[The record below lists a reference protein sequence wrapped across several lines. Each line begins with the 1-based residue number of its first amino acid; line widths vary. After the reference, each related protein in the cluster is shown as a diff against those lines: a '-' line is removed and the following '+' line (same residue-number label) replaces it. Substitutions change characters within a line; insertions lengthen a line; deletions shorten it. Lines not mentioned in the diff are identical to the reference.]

1 MADFSLNVKINGVEQ
16 AVSTVSQIE
25 QALIATR
32 NELKNVAI
40 GSDAF
45 QKLSTQAQ
53 TLQREFVNSY
63 KETTNFNK
71 GIAELGQSVGQL
83 ASTVTAG
90 FSIATSAFALFG
102 SESEDISQAQ
112 VRAQQAL
119 ALALGATTI
128 ATNAKT
134 LAEDLGNV
142 AAALGLN
149 VTRANTEA
157 TIVNTTATVG
167 SAVALE
173 GEAVAATEAAVATRG
188 FSAALAANPIGLILV
203 GLTALVAALVVFSS
217 ESETAASNA
226 DELNSS
232 IREQNG
238 LIKKQN
244 DDLIGLYKARRE
256 AQIASIT
263 DEKKRTEELKKLN
276 NEVDVLQE
284 DSAKKNVERQVNSNK
299 ELLDNFTKYKN
310 EFTSTRKE
318 IREVAQFDE
327 FGVNIGT
334 AQESVSVKYK
344 LGQQELQNLTD
355 RKNAELKLVE
365 TKTKE
370 VIDAESGKSVKIQL
384 SDKEQALAREQIIS
398 RYYLDYLAKQQEFFK
413 VSEQADDEQ
422 YGKNLADFTAALKA
436 QRTALEQ
443 SLAEEIRIKAE
454 ADKKAAEEA
463 AKQAE
468 ADKAEAE
475 RRAKELKKARDDS
488 RKSAEDAKKELVNL
502 EKSTQE
508 EIDRI
513 KFEAA
518 LKAERDPKAAQKLIE
533 DRAKVELKIETDKIA
548 AILAEDIKSIEASKL
563 IRKEKDKL
571 EAGLRKEASDAEAK
585 ALELSLINQKA
596 TVSEEVR
603 IREEQAVLLSTIS
616 KTLDREIAFGDNNT
630 ADRKDKLI
638 ERQKLIAIEEL
649 DMEINKNNL
658 TLDSFEK
665 LQEQKLALQLSY
677 SDNAKKLEIGE
688 IEDKQTQELAI
699 FSDYLKKTFGEEFLA
714 TKEGKEILAK
724 YEANKKAETAVI
736 LQEIDLK
743 YLKQNSE
750 IEKKSIDDV
759 NAYRIKE
766 LTKLVNALKSSF
778 DALRGPATQGW
789 IDTISTLTTATEQ
802 FLTLSKTKFETSAQ
816 AVGAYAQ
823 AIGSTI
829 SGLIQAASQANQAQ
843 LQQDL
848 DNLQIAT
855 NTQKDIQTTAYNEE
869 IAALQEKFNQG
880 LITEQQYRDAQGK
893 ITDTYNKNQD
903 KADKDAKAK
912 ELKLKKDAFQQD
924 KNFRIAQAVI
934 AGLQGAVTAF
944 TGAMTLGP
952 IAGPIVGGVLAGA
965 VAALTAVQVAAISKQ
980 QFNAGGT
987 TVSPIDTSVSSSASV
1002 GSQDAMNNASSG
1014 GFTGFNQGL
1023 LGNPSGAGA
1032 TGTPLNPQTPQ
1043 RVYVLESDITDSQ
1056 RRVST
1061 LESNASFG

>member
-1 MADFSLNVKINGVEQ
+1 MADFSLNVKINGVDQ
-16 AVSTVSQIE
+16 AVNTVSQIE

-45 QKLSTQAQ
+45 EKLSTQAQ

-71 GIAELGQSVGQL
+71 GIAELGQSVGAL

-102 SESEDISQAQ
+102 AEGEEVSEAQ
-112 VRAQQAL
+112 VKAQQAL
-119 ALALGATTI
+119 ALALGASTI

-134 LAEDLGNV
+134 LAEDLSNV

-149 VTRANTEA
+149 LTLANTEA
-157 TIVNTTATVG
+157 TAVNTAATVA
-167 SAVALE
+167 STVALE
-173 GEAVAATEAAVATRG
+173 GEAVASTGAAVATRS

-203 GLTALVAALVVFSS
+203 GLTALIGALVIFSG

-256 AQIASIT
+256 AQIATIT
-263 DEKKRTEELKKLN
+263 DEKKRTEELRKLN
-276 NEVDVLQE
+276 DEVNGFQE
-284 DSAKKNVERQVNSNK
+284 ESAKKNVERQVSSND
-299 ELLDNFTKYKN
+299 ELLKNFTKYKN
-310 EFTSTRKE
+310 EFTSTREE

-327 FGVNIGT
+327 FGVNIGS
-334 AQESVSVKYK
+334 AQESVTVKYK

-355 RKNAELKLVE
+355 RKNAELKLVDS
-365 TKTKE
+365 KTKQI
-370 VIDAESGKSVKIQL
+370 VDAETGKITKITL
-384 SDKEQALAREQIIS
+384 TEEEKALERQQILT
-398 RYYLDYLAKQQEFFK
+398 RYYLDYLNKQQEFFK
-413 VSEQADDEQ
+413 KSEQADDEQ
-422 YGKNLADFTAALKA
+422 YGKNLADFTTALKA

-443 SLAEEIRIKAE
+443 SLAEQLRIKAE
-454 ADKKAAEEA
+454 ADKKEAEEE
-463 AKQAE
+463 AKRVAE
-468 ADKAEAE
+468 QKAEAE
-475 RRAKELKKARDDS
+475 RRAKELKKAREDA
-488 RKSAEDAKKELVNL
+488 RKNAEDGKKELIAI
-502 EKSTQE
+502 EQSKAD
-508 EIDRI
+508 EIARI
-513 KFEAA
+513 EFEAA
-518 LKAERDPKAAQKLIE
+518 LKSERNPKNAQKLIE
-533 DRAKVELKIETDKIA
+533 DRAKVELDAEKKKINEV
-548 AILAEDIKSIEASKL
+548 LAEEIKAVEGSKL
-563 IRKEKDKL
+563 IGKEKKKI
-571 EAGLRKEASDAEAK
+571 EEGLRKEAADAEAEAAK
-585 ALELSLINQKA
+585 LSKLNTEA
-596 TVSEEVR
+596 TVKEEVR
-603 IREEQAVLLSTIS
+603 LREDQAVLLKTIND
-616 KTLDREIAFGDNNT
+616 TLNREIAFGDNNT
-630 ADRKDKLI
+630 ADRKEALAEREKLI
-638 ERQKLIAIEEL
+638 TIDQLQIQI
-649 DMEINKNNL
+649 DNNNL

-677 SDNAKKLEIGE
+677 NESAKRLELQE
-688 IEDKQTQELAI
+688 LEDKTTQEIAI
-699 FSDYLKKTFGEEFLA
+699 FEDYLKKTFGEEFDTTELVN
-714 TKEGKEILAK
+714 KFK
-724 YEANKKAETAVI
+724 ANKALETAVVI
-736 LQEIDLK
+736 QEIEQK
-743 YLKQNSE
+743 YTKQNGD
-750 IEKKSIDDV
+750 IQKKSIDDV

-766 LTKLVNALKSSF
+766 LTKLVGALKSSF
-778 DALRGPATQGW
+778 DELRGPATQGW
-789 IDTISTLTTATEQ
+789 IDTIDTLSTATEQ
-802 FLTLSKTKFETSAQ
+802 FLNLSKTKFDTAAQ

-829 SGLIQAASQANQAQ
+829 SGLLQAASQANQAQ

-880 LITEQQYRDAQGK
+880 LITEQQYRDAQSA

-903 KADKDAKAK
+903 KADRAAKAQ
-912 ELKLKKDAFQQD
+912 ELKLKKEAFEQD
-924 KNFRIAQAVI
+924 KKFRIAQAVI

-952 IAGPIVGGVLAGA
+952 IAGPIVGGILAGA

-987 TVSPIDTSVSSSASV
+987 TVAPIDTNVSAGANSAV
-1002 GSQDAMNNASSG
+1002 GGQDTMNNASAG
-1014 GFTGFNQGL
+1014 GFTGFNQNL
-1023 LGNPSGAGA
+1023 LGSPGGAGA
-1032 TGTPLNPQTPQ
+1032 TGTALNPQPPQ

-1061 LESNASFG
+1061 LESNATFG